1 MRRRD
6 VTTTETTGTFIHTI
20 ETAAYLQ
27 RCSHFVCYP
36 LSPFTFVRSLL
47 ARSLSLSLSRK
58 AHRVGWPFWHFPI
71 LSIFSVFHHICM
83 YVCICTY
90 YICTLEYCMNAFK
103 WESLIPFIENRFW
116 WMWTNNVDLCVL
128 TASVLIDFS
137 FIQKKGA
144 GNFSVEFFHCSVK
157 TPQFYAVT
165 SQKKSTIKNEFSI
178 LIYL

>member
-47 ARSLSLSLSRK
+47 ARSLSLSLPKSSQ
-58 AHRVGWPFWHFPI
+58 GWLAFLAFSHIEHF
-71 LSIFSVFHHICM
+71 LCFSPYM

-137 FIQKKGA
+137 FVQNKK
-144 GNFSVEFFHCSVK
+144 
-157 TPQFYAVT
+157 
-165 SQKKSTIKNEFSI
+165 
-178 LIYL
+178 